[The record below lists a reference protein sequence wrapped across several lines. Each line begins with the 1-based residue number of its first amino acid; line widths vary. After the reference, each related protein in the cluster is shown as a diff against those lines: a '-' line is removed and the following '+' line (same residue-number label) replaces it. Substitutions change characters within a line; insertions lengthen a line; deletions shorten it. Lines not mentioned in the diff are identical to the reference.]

1 MLAMHVDDLMFLG
14 PKENVETFFAQ
25 LQKEVLIREVGRL
38 ENLDDEVI
46 YLGKTITRTRRGFE
60 LRANDKL
67 IESYIR
73 VCGAEGSKGVDTP
86 IVKHTQIQEEQAEL
100 LEPHEYTP
108 FRSKLGK
115 LLALSHDRPDVQF
128 AAMMIARHAAAP
140 TSLDMWRLKRVARY
154 LVAHPRLANVYE
166 EMQQPKSITVWVD
179 ADWAGDTQSRRSTS
193 GGVLRLGRAPLR
205 TWSRVQPCV
214 ALSTAESEYY
224 ALCMGAQEGI
234 LAQQLA
240 LELSLDLG
248 LVLKTDSAAAR
259 QATEKIGALR

>member
-14 PKENVETFFAQ
+14 PKENVEAFFAQ
-25 LQKEVLIREVGRL
+25 LQKEVLIREFGRL
-38 ENLDDEVI
+38 ENPDDEVT

-60 LRANDKL
+60 LRASDKL

-73 VCGAEGSKGVDTP
+73 VCGAEGSKGVDKP
-86 IVKHTQIQEEQAEL
+86 IVKYTQIQEEQAEL

-140 TSLDMWRLKRVARY
+140 ASLDTWRLKRVARY
-154 LVAHPRLANVYE
+154 LDAHPRLANVYE
-166 EMQQPKSITVWVD
+166 EMQQPKNITVWVD

-205 TWSRVQPCV
+205 T
-214 ALSTAESEYY
+214 
-224 ALCMGAQEGI
+224 
-234 LAQQLA
+234 
-240 LELSLDLG
+240 
-248 LVLKTDSAAAR
+248 
-259 QATEKIGALR
+259 